1 MGKIF
6 ISYRREDTEG
16 QARAL
21 LTDLEDML
29 GAGSTFMDVD
39 SISLGRDF
47 RLALQESLATCS
59 LMIVLIGKDWLAKNE
74 AGQVRLENP
83 DDFVRLEVGA
93 ALRRNIPVTPVLV
106 RGARMP
112 RAEDLPEELK
122 DLSYRNGFE
131 LSHNRWNSDVQELI
145 KRLGLR
151 PTSPS
156 KGTSTD
162 KLTDKRLLAVVTGA
176 CVFAIAVA
184 VWVFIASK
192 HPADLANAQAPEL
205 PRAPPATSESRL
217 NSFVSIINGSQRDVW
232 VRQEPNKWID
242 IGPTGNTYYVEV
254 GRYILNNCAGSVVK
268 STLRDF
274 WGFFPDKGCPGM
286 PQYIS
291 SDLKNWGQ
299 VSQMTEVQ

>member
-29 GAGSTFMDVD
+29 GADSAFMDVD
-39 SISLGRDF
+39 NISLGRDF
-47 RLALQESLATCS
+47 RLALQESLASCS
-59 LMIVLIGKDWLAKNE
+59 LMIVLIGKDWLAKDE

-112 RAEDLPEELK
+112 RAEELPEELK

-151 PTSPS
+151 PTSPP
-156 KGTSTD
+156 KGTSTN
-162 KLTDKRLLAVVTGA
+162 KLTHKRLLAVVAGA

-184 VWVFIASK
+184 SWVFIASK
-192 HPADLANAQAPEL
+192 HPAGLADAQVPEL
-205 PRAPPATSESRL
+205 PRAGPATSESRL

-232 VRQEPNKWID
+232 IRQPPNKWID
-242 IGPTGNTYYVEV
+242 IGPTGNTYYDEV

-268 STLRDF
+268 STLRNF

-299 VSQMTEVQ
+299 VSQMTDVQ